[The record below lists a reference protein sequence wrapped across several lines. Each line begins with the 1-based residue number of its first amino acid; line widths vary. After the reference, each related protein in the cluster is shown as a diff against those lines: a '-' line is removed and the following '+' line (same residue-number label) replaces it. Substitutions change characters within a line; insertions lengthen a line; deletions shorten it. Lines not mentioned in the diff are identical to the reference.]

1 MLSVVQRKIAG
12 CGRGWVRWDLKKSL
26 PAKRNER
33 WRTGF
38 RWASAV
44 LLLLSAGLIPGAA
57 RAHADE
63 QPASKLRIEV
73 TGVDANMSKPV
84 ANASVYLRWD
94 EESGIL
100 HRKKEIELNF
110 KTDQEGIVKVPE
122 VPRRKILIQIVAPG
136 WHTYGRYYDIAK
148 DEEIIQIKLEKPPRW
163 Y

>member
-1 MLSVVQRKIAG
+1 MH
-12 CGRGWVRWDLKKSL
+12 
-26 PAKRNER
+26 
-33 WRTGF
+33 
-38 RWASAV
+38 
-44 LLLLSAGLIPGAA
+44 
-57 RAHADE
+57 AHADDE

-73 TGVDANMSKPV
+73 TGVDANTSKPV

-110 KTDQEGIVKVPE
+110 KTNQEGIVKVPE